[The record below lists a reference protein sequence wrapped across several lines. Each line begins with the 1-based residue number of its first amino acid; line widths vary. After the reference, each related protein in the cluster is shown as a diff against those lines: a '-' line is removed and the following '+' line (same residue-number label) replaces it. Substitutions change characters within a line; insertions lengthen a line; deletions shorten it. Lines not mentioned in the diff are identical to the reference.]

1 MNFTESSVWGGV
13 RQVMDANIPNSSGSH
28 HPITVTAPKASVVN
42 PVNPA
47 PCGARGIVGYR
58 IMEAVFGCLAQI
70 VPDRVPADGEGGNTI
85 ISIGGYDLDH
95 RPFTYV
101 DLFAGSRGGRPNG
114 DGPQGASHPGGNSS
128 NTPVEI
134 AEVESPVRIEEYGI
148 LPDTGG
154 PGKYRASQSIVR
166 RVRLLENEAV
176 LQLRSDK
183 RRNRAYGLNGGKS
196 GDPSWNIVNPGR
208 DDEYVVSPMGVTT
221 LKQGDVIHHV
231 LASGGGWGDPLDRDP
246 SLVLE
251 DVMEER
257 LTVGY
262 VRKEYGVVI
271 NEESMAVDEVAT
283 STLRADRR
291 AVSN

>member
-1 MNFTESSVWGGV
+1 M
-13 RQVMDANIPNSSGSH
+13 
-28 HPITVTAPKASVVN
+28 
-42 PVNPA
+42 
-47 PCGARGIVGYR
+47 
-58 IMEAVFGCLAQI
+58 
-70 VPDRVPADGEGGNTI
+70 
-85 ISIGGYDLDH
+85 
-95 RPFTYV
+95 
-101 DLFAGSRGGRPNG
+101 
-114 DGPQGASHPGGNSS
+114 
-128 NTPVEI
+128 
-134 AEVESPVRIEEYGI
+134 
-148 LPDTGG
+148 
-154 PGKYRASQSIVR
+154 
-166 RVRLLENEAV
+166 
-176 LQLRSDK
+176 
-183 RRNRAYGLNGGKS
+183 
-196 GDPSWNIVNPGR
+196 NPGR

-257 LTVGY
+257 LTVEY